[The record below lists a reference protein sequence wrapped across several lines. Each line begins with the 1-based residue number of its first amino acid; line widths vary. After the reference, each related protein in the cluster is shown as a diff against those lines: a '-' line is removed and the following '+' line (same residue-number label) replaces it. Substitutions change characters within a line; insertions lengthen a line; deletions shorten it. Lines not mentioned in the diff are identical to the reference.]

1 MKIFVKRLFLILLM
15 FTWVHSDDLE
25 ALKTPIFIPKQNIP
39 DMFLL
44 ESNAT
49 PKLKMIIN
57 EKAKIGDIWYRLGQ
71 KFRGYVISEI
81 TPKSVT
87 LKSHKKILV
96 LRIEALKI
104 SDFQEKLEIK

>member
-1 MKIFVKRLFLILLM
+1 M

-25 ALKTPIFIPKQNIP
+25 VLKTPIFIPKQNIP

-44 ESNAT
+44 ESNT
-49 PKLKMIIN
+49 IPKLKMIIN
-57 EKAKIGDIWYRLGQ
+57 EKAKIGDIWYHLGQ

-87 LKSHKKILV
+87 LKNHKKILV